1 MPTIKGP
8 RIQPPVEIHTPD
20 GKCCEGSWPVRLG
33 ADLYDRMRGRPYYSP
48 NEYAAAMAEYG
59 GQIVQVL
66 HRFYGPGGVY
76 AFTLR
81 LPNGQS
87 YHCPCLYCEIVTPKR
102 YGAQR
107 ESGQGDR
114 PTYSAPDAEEEQ

>member
-8 RIQPPVEIHTPD
+8 RTQSPVEIHTPD

-33 ADLYDRMRGRPYYSP
+33 TDLFNQMRCRPYYSSS
-48 NEYAAAMAEYG
+48 EYAAAMAEHE

-76 AFTLR
+76 AFTVE
-81 LPNGQS
+81 LPNGKA
-87 YHCPCLYCEIVTPKR
+87 YHCPHLYCEVVPPEETLKEL
-102 YGAQR
+102 A
-107 ESGQGDR
+107 GD
-114 PTYSAPDAEEEQ
+114 E